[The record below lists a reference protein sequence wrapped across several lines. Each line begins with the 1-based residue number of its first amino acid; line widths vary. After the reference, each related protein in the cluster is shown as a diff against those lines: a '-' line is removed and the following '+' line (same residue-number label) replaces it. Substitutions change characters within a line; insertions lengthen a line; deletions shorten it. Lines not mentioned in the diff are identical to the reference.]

1 MREGAEIER
10 EADDSEALHLEA
22 FLPYQLV
29 RAAEKVSLGFSSIY
43 KQRDG
48 LTRPEWR
55 VLASLA
61 QMGTAN
67 ATEIGAHASLH
78 KTKVSRAVFA
88 LEQRKWIKRR
98 EDAQDRRV
106 AQLELTRTGKAR
118 FAGLARIGRQYEA
131 ALIERLG
138 PREAEALK
146 SALEQIAKMPLP
158 ERF

>member
-1 MREGAEIER
+1 MQEVAALAEAE
-10 EADDSEALHLEA
+10 EWAETLHLEA

-106 AQLELTRTGKAR
+106 EQLELTRTGKAR
-118 FAGLARIGRQYEA
+118 FAGLARIARQYEA

-138 PREAEALK
+138 PREAEALQ
-146 SALEQIAKMPLP
+146 SALLQLAQMSLP